1 MALEGGACEVVGPE
15 RGVGDARLGERA
27 VEVEHP
33 DKSRP
38 LPRPVGNGEDRAGV
52 TREPGE
58 NVVGVLPDRLRDHQ
72 RRGRIDLR
80 KHLDP
85 LAGAGDEAV
94 AAQFRR
100 GVAADERPAS
110 GGEGPRQIPLH
121 LLLGRP
127 ADLVGPLPQ
136 IATGDKDHVGC
147 GPRGGRGLRTGGASH
162 NAGPRRG
169 KQTARNKAWGN
180 RGRESSRN
188 VVGNRGAGQTIL
200 FATTVRGTGLRGEMS
215 PRSSPHPSI
224 QRVSRV
230 SWQRSRP

>member
-1 MALEGGACEVVGPE
+1 MTLEGGAGEVVGPE

-38 LPRPVGNGEDRAGV
+38 LPGPVGDGEDRPGV

-58 NVVGVLPDRLRDHQ
+58 NVVGVLPDGLGDDK
-72 RRGRIDLR
+72 RRRRIDFR

-94 AAQFRR
+94 AARFRR
-100 GVAADERPAS
+100 GVAANERPAG
-110 GGEGPRQIPLH
+110 GGEGSRQIRFH

-136 IATGDKDHVGC
+136 IATGDEDHVGC
-147 GPRGGRGLRTGGASH
+147 GPRRGRGLRSGKAGH
-162 NAGPRRG
+162 GAGPEEGNKQRATKRG
-169 KQTARNKAWGN
+169 GIGAENRPKAWL
-180 RGRESSRN
+180 E
-188 VVGNRGAGQTIL
+188 
-200 FATTVRGTGLRGEMS
+200 TGWLGKLYSLPRRCGE
-215 PRSSPHPSI
+215 
-224 QRVSRV
+224 RV
-230 SWQRSRP
+230 